1 MTRTQMCLNYEGL
14 VFPVCPGLFFF
25 RTTIVVG
32 FFMFVGNDCFF
43 YFRLFGKPFFGSL
56 GSTTLKNWGRV
67 IYDSGVN
74 KPNKAQIFEKI
85 RVLAYFGQS

>member
-1 MTRTQMCLNYEGL
+1 MTLATMIILYLFRRDGRMTRTQMCLNYEGL

-32 FFMFVGNDCFF
+32 FFMFVRNDCFF

-67 IYDSGVN
+67 SQG
-74 KPNKAQIFEKI
+74 
-85 RVLAYFGQS
+85 